1 MGKKRSGRKFSF
13 VTDTLYKTSIAKEVY
28 GSDLLV
34 CEAMF
39 ENDLIDQAKEKKH
52 MTSRQAA
59 TIARDANV
67 LRMGLIHYSPRYNDK
82 ELNVLLEQAQQVY
95 PEARLTKDRM
105 RIEIPYVE

>member
-1 MGKKRSGRKFSF
+1 MSVDHSRK
-13 VTDTLYKTSIAKEVY
+13 VKESSVME
-28 GSDLLV
+28 S
-34 CEAMF
+34 
-39 ENDLIDQAKEKKH
+39 
-52 MTSRQAA
+52 
-59 TIARDANV
+59 TIARDSNA